1 MPERIRHL
9 SLYAAGAHNLSAE
22 LLAPFAEYIA
32 AHYSMYTEPYHKGER
47 VDELEYTV
55 SDGYIDSPDAWFGD
69 KRFQSVVYESAREQ
83 TFAQFMAEKQAREDE
98 YLNLHNQ
105 HTVEETPATLAEL
118 VSAVDETAAHNKA
131 IDEAVAI
138 LAKVGLKGNGRDIFT
153 VNRIIV
159 DLKAMKRQIDD

>member
-1 MPERIRHL
+1 
-9 SLYAAGAHNLSAE
+9 
-22 LLAPFAEYIA
+22 
-32 AHYSMYTEPYHKGER
+32 
-47 VDELEYTV
+47 
-55 SDGYIDSPDAWFGD
+55 
-69 KRFQSVVYESAREQ
+69 
-83 TFAQFMAEKQAREDE
+83 MAEKQAREDE

-118 VSAVDETAAHNKA
+118 VSAFSAAHNKA

-138 LAKVGLKGNGRDIFT
+138 LAKVGLKGNGRNFFA